1 MNDARNMDNN
11 RTSELFIN
19 QSVPSLNKFEVDPQ
33 DDILILFDEENGDAA
48 GTDKEVDILS
58 NILYKGKNCKA
69 WYRVLIE
76 EEKYHNWITSWY
88 IEPPNKHLD
97 FPRGTSDDK
106 LDQYVAQSQYTRYC
120 PYIPISYKGKR
131 F

>member
-1 MNDARNMDNN
+1 MQSNTTLSNPEKLLVQNQERREMNDARNMDNN

-58 NILYKGKNCKA
+58 NILYKGKNGKA
-69 WYRVLIE
+69 
-76 EEKYHNWITSWY
+76 
-88 IEPPNKHLD
+88 
-97 FPRGTSDDK
+97 
-106 LDQYVAQSQYTRYC
+106 
-120 PYIPISYKGKR
+120 
-131 F
+131 